1 MYGVTFRKSAW
12 GFVKQLFSP
21 AIISMI
27 IAAVLLP
34 IQYATKDMNIFLTLI
49 VKSIFSFCIFGVY
62 IQVTREYNIIKKV
75 KDVIRKKN
83 VNGNHQQEDLPENKQ

>member
-1 MYGVTFRKSAW
+1 
-12 GFVKQLFSP
+12 
-21 AIISMI
+21 MI

-83 VNGNHQQEDLPENKQ
+83 VIGNHQQEDLPENKQ